1 MSISTLTLTGT
12 NVRSRRPDRVT
23 LTLTNLRLLTG
34 DQQLA
39 HLTLQDH
46 VLGIISGRAY
56 RTAQQTLGIRDFRYF
71 LDEANLT
78 LALNDT
84 AHNRQA
90 MADLFAFANDHHLW
104 TTKH

>member
-1 MSISTLTLTGT
+1 MPTSTITLTGT

-56 RTAQQTLGIRDFRYF
+56 QTAQQTLGIRDFRYF

-78 LALNDT
+78 LALSDT
-84 AHNRQA
+84 ARNRQA
-90 MADLFAFANDHHLW
+90 VAELFTFANKHHLW